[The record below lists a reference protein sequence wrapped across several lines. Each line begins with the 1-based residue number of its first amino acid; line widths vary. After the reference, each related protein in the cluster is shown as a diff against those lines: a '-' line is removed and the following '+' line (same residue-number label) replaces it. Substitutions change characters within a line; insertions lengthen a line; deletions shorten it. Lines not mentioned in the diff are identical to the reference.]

1 MKRALKVGILS
12 LGCPRN
18 LTDSEAILGQLRA
31 KGCSVVDITKAE
43 IGIVNTCSFIEDAK
57 TESIEAILD
66 LVDLKKEGRLKKI
79 IVAGCLAQRYGDTLR
94 KELPEVDA
102 FVGKIAL
109 GPGRSKRFAITPGH
123 YAYVK
128 ICEGCVN
135 SCSFCII
142 PKIKGRFVSLG
153 LEHVLEKARQLDAEG
168 ISELNVIGQD
178 ICGWGLD
185 LYKSRRLPVLLQK
198 LAAGI
203 RHARW
208 IRLLYLYP
216 HPVIKDVL
224 DVIKDEPKFCRYIDL
239 PVQHINNRILRLM
252 NRRTSKA
259 DILRLIEAVRKKIPE
274 AAIRTSVIVGFPS
287 ETDREFREL
296 LAFVRDARF
305 ERLGAFMYSRE
316 EGTKAYQFKQQVS
329 DTCKAERFNML
340 MAEQQKISRKL
351 NARWLGKELEV
362 LIDEVQPDAYLARSQ
377 YDAPEVDGNIYVQS
391 KKKLK
396 PGEFVKVRI
405 TDTLE
410 YDLVGKAC

>member
-31 KGCSVVDITKAE
+31 KGCSVVDIAKAE

-109 GPGRSKRFAITPGH
+109 GPGGSKRFAITPRH

-135 SCSFCII
+135 NCSFCII

-153 LEHVLEKARQLDAEG
+153 LEHVLEKARQLDAER

-185 LYKSRRLPVLLQK
+185 LYKSRKLPVLLQK
-198 LAAGI
+198 LAAGV

-224 DVIKDEPKFCRYIDL
+224 DVIKDEPKFCKYIDL
-239 PVQHINNRILRLM
+239 PVQHINDRILRLM

-316 EGTKAYQFKQQVS
+316 EGTKAYQFKRQVS
-329 DTCKAERFNML
+329 DTRKAERFSML
-340 MAEQQKISRKL
+340 MAEQQKISREL
-351 NARWLGKELEV
+351 NTRWLGRELDV
-362 LIDEVQPDAYLARSQ
+362 LIDEAQPGAYLARSQ
-377 YDAPEVDGNIYVQS
+377 YDAPEVDGNVYVQS
-391 KKKLK
+391 KKELK
-396 PGEFVKVRI
+396 PGDFVKVRI

-410 YDLVGKAC
+410 YDLVGEAC